1 MEQFEDKLHQD
12 LHQPSITVDD
22 LKEK

>member
-12 LHQPSITVDD
+12 LQQPSITVDD